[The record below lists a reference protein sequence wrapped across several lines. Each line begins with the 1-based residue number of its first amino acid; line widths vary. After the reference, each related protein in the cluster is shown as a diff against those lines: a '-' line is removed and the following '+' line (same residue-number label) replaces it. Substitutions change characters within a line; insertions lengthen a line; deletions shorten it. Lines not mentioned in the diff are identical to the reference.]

1 MKKILLAS
9 LISVAAAAAAIGP
22 TQADTMVVNR
32 HDHMHMRKH
41 CHTKMITHW
50 RHHHKVVEQVRV
62 CN

>member
-9 LISVAAAAAAIGP
+9 LISVAAASAAIGP

-32 HDHMHMRKH
+32 HDHMHRKH
-41 CHTKMITHW
+41 CHTQMVTHW
-50 RHHHKVVEQVRV
+50 RHHHKVVEQVKV